1 MVHFVAESEQSLIRR
16 LERAV
21 ESHDLEAVVDC
32 FDEGYR
38 NETPAHPGRGFLGR
52 EQVRANWA
60 RIFEGIPDITARVL
74 RTAEADD
81 ATWSEW
87 EMSGTRLD
95 GQEHLMRGVIIFGVS
110 QGRFSWARF
119 YLEPVDPGEG
129 GIDGA
134 ISQVVNVETNR

>member
-1 MVHFVAESEQSLIRR
+1 MSELGQSLIRR

-21 ESHDLEAVVDC
+21 ESHDLEAVVGC

-38 NETPAHPGRGFLGR
+38 NETPAHPGRGFSGR
-52 EQVRANWA
+52 EQVRTNWA
-60 RIFEGIPDITARVL
+60 RIFEGVPDITARVL
-74 RTAEADD
+74 RTAQADD
-81 ATWSEW
+81 TWSEW

-134 ISQVVNVETNR
+134 ISQLVNVETNR